1 MRLAELLPGA
11 NIPTELAERE
21 VAAIV
26 CDSRQ
31 AAPGSVFF
39 AVPGSRADGLVLCAA
54 GVSGRAP

>member
-26 CDSRQ
+26 CDAL
-31 AAPGSVFF
+31 AAW
-39 AVPGSRADGLVLCAA
+39 LV
-54 GVSGRAP
+54 GRATTWHKPTHPNA